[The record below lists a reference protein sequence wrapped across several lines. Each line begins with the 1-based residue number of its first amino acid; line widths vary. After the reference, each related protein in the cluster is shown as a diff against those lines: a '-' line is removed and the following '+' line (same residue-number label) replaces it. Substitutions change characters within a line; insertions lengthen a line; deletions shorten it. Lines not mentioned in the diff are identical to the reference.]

1 MMNITKSSD
10 PIFSLISKS
19 GMINILTLL
28 SEQNF
33 HKSNTPQSLV
43 QQIRIRKPLN
53 QTDVG
58 KNIWG
63 HPLLNHENL
72 HLHGKIE
79 LTHFTEP
86 INQRNVDDNIEL
98 ANYGQHL
105 VLVHK
110 NNDFSKSTLLTELV

>member
-10 PIFSLISKS
+10 PIFASISKS
-19 GMINILTLL
+19 GMIKILTLL

-43 QQIRIRKPLN
+43 QYTRIREPLN

-58 KNIWG
+58 KNISG

-72 HLHGKIE
+72 HIYGKIE
-79 LTHFTEP
+79 LAHFT
-86 INQRNVDDNIEL
+86 
-98 ANYGQHL
+98 
-105 VLVHK
+105 
-110 NNDFSKSTLLTELV
+110 